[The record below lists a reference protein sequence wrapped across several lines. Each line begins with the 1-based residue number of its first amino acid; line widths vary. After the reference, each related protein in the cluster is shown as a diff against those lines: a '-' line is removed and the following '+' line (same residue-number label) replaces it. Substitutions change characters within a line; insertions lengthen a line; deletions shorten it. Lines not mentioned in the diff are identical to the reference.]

1 MAADNT
7 EKDKKDNSF
16 MMKLA
21 TLIVDKR
28 KGFYLIFIVLC
39 IFCVLSMNKVKVNN
53 DLTTYLPDTTETRRG
68 LDLMDSEFTT
78 YGSARILICN
88 VTFDEAQKLADQV
101 EKMDRRVRK
110 TRALLL
116 QGLVKM
122 METHDIQDI
131 SVKELTE
138 LVDINRGTFYLHYD
152 DIYDMLHKVEDE
164 MFREFNEIMEQEPV
178 GTPTLSSDGLLL
190 EFFRFLDRHRDLARV
205 MIGPHGDLT
214 FVNRLKDQ
222 IKKRTLRF
230 LESAQSDAN
239 YEYLCSFI
247 ITGCVGVVE
256 TWLKEATPQS
266 PEEMA
271 GILGTM
277 LMRQLTFVP
286 DPA

>member
-1 MAADNT
+1 M
-7 EKDKKDNSF
+7 
-16 MMKLA
+16 
-21 TLIVDKR
+21 
-28 KGFYLIFIVLC
+28 
-39 IFCVLSMNKVKVNN
+39 
-53 DLTTYLPDTTETRRG
+53 
-68 LDLMDSEFTT
+68 
-78 YGSARILICN
+78 
-88 VTFDEAQKLADQV
+88 

-122 METHDIQDI
+122 MESHDIQDI

-178 GTPTLSSDGLLL
+178 GTSTLSSDGLLL

-256 TWLKEATPQS
+256 TWLKETTPQS

>member
-1 MAADNT
+1 M
-7 EKDKKDNSF
+7 
-16 MMKLA
+16 
-21 TLIVDKR
+21 
-28 KGFYLIFIVLC
+28 
-39 IFCVLSMNKVKVNN
+39 
-53 DLTTYLPDTTETRRG
+53 
-68 LDLMDSEFTT
+68 
-78 YGSARILICN
+78 
-88 VTFDEAQKLADQV
+88 

-164 MFREFNEIMEQEPV
+164 MFREFNEIMEQEPP
-178 GTPTLSSDGLLL
+178 GNPALSSAGPLL
-190 EFFRFLDRHRDLARV
+190 EFFRFLERNRALAKV
-205 MIGPHGDLT
+205 MIGPHGDLA

-256 TWLKEATPQS
+256 TWLKAPAPQS

-271 GILGTM
+271 EILGAM
-277 LMRQLTFVP
+277 LLRQLTFAP
-286 DPA
+286 EPA

>member
-1 MAADNT
+1 MLYLQIESPKSSVLNFLDSNSFEVIISIFQRT
-7 EKDKKDNSF
+7 EKVPD
-16 MMKLA
+16 ME
-21 TLIVDKR
+21 R
-28 KGFYLIFIVLC
+28 
-39 IFCVLSMNKVKVNN
+39 
-53 DLTTYLPDTTETRRG
+53 LP
-68 LDLMDSEFTT
+68 
-78 YGSARILICN
+78 
-88 VTFDEAQKLADQV
+88 
-101 EKMDRRVRK
+101 
-110 TRALLL
+110 
-116 QGLVKM
+116 
-122 METHDIQDI
+122 
-131 SVKELTE
+131 
-138 LVDINRGTFYLHYD
+138 
-152 DIYDMLHKVEDE
+152 
-164 MFREFNEIMEQEPV
+164 
-178 GTPTLSSDGLLL
+178 LSSDGLLL

-286 DPA
+286 EPA

>member
-1 MAADNT
+1 M
-7 EKDKKDNSF
+7 
-16 MMKLA
+16 
-21 TLIVDKR
+21 
-28 KGFYLIFIVLC
+28 
-39 IFCVLSMNKVKVNN
+39 
-53 DLTTYLPDTTETRRG
+53 
-68 LDLMDSEFTT
+68 
-78 YGSARILICN
+78 
-88 VTFDEAQKLADQV
+88 

-122 METHDIQDI
+122 LETHDIQDI

-152 DIYDMLHKVEDE
+152 DIYDMLHKIEDE
-164 MFREFNEIMEQEPV
+164 MFLEFNEIMEQKPV
-178 GTPTLSSDGLLL
+178 VTNSLASQGPLL
-190 EFFRFLDRHRDLARV
+190 EFFRFLDRNRDLA
-205 MIGPHGDLT
+205 

-222 IKKRTLRF
+222 IEKRTLQV

-256 TWLKEATPQS
+256 TWLKESDPQS

-271 GILGTM
+271 EILGTM
-277 LMRQLTFVP
+277 LLRQLNFAP
-286 DPA
+286 GPA

>member
-1 MAADNT
+1 M
-7 EKDKKDNSF
+7 
-16 MMKLA
+16 
-21 TLIVDKR
+21 
-28 KGFYLIFIVLC
+28 
-39 IFCVLSMNKVKVNN
+39 
-53 DLTTYLPDTTETRRG
+53 
-68 LDLMDSEFTT
+68 
-78 YGSARILICN
+78 
-88 VTFDEAQKLADQV
+88 

-122 METHDIQDI
+122 MENH
-131 SVKELTE
+131 
-138 LVDINRGTFYLHYD
+138 

-178 GTPTLSSDGLLL
+178 GTSTLSSDGLLL

-271 GILGTM
+271 GILGNM
-277 LMRQLTFVP
+277 LMRQLTFAP
-286 DPA
+286 EPA

>member
-1 MAADNT
+1 MC
-7 EKDKKDNSF
+7 
-16 MMKLA
+16 
-21 TLIVDKR
+21 
-28 KGFYLIFIVLC
+28 YL
-39 IFCVLSMNKVKVNN
+39 M
-53 DLTTYLPDTTETRRG
+53 
-68 LDLMDSEFTT
+68 
-78 YGSARILICN
+78 
-88 VTFDEAQKLADQV
+88 

-164 MFREFNEIMEQEPV
+164 MFQEFNEIMEQK
-178 GTPTLSSDGLLL
+178 TSPTEMMSHTGLLL
-190 EFFRFLDRHRDLARV
+190 EFFCFLNRHRDLARV
-205 MIGPHGDLT
+205 MIGPHGDLA
-214 FVNRLKDQ
+214 FVNRLKEQ
-222 IKKRTLRF
+222 IEKRTLQF

-256 TWLKEATPQS
+256 TWLKEADPKS

-271 GILGTM
+271 KILGTM
-277 LMRQLTFVP
+277 LLRQLTFAP
-286 DPA
+286 EPA

>member
-1 MAADNT
+1 M
-7 EKDKKDNSF
+7 EK
-16 MMKLA
+16 
-21 TLIVDKR
+21 V
-28 KGFYLIFIVLC
+28 
-39 IFCVLSMNKVKVNN
+39 
-53 DLTTYLPDTTETRRG
+53 
-68 LDLMDSEFTT
+68 
-78 YGSARILICN
+78 
-88 VTFDEAQKLADQV
+88 
-101 EKMDRRVRK
+101 DRRVRK

-164 MFREFNEIMEQEPV
+164 MFQEFNEIMEQEPMV
-178 GTPTLSSDGLLL
+178 NQPLSSHGPLL
-190 EFFRFLDRHRDLARV
+190 EFFRFLDRHRDLTKV
-205 MIGPHGDLT
+205 MIGPHGDLA

-222 IKKRTLRF
+222 IKKRTLQV

-256 TWLKEATPQS
+256 TWLKEEHPQS

-271 GILGTM
+271 EILGTM
-277 LMRQLTFVP
+277 LLHQLTFAP
-286 DPA
+286 EPA